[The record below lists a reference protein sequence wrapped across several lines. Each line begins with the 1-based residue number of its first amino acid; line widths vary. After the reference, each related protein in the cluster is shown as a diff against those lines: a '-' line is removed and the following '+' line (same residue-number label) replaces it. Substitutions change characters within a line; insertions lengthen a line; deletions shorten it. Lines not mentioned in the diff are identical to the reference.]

1 MQYKKPLL
9 ILILTIGLAHLNLFA
24 QVDVPTSGGDA
35 SGSDGSASYS
45 VGQVVYTTNTGTDGS
60 VAQGVQQPYE
70 ISIVT
75 EIEEAKEIS
84 LTFSVYPN
92 PTTNFLKLNIGN
104 YTPENLNYQLYDAS
118 SKIIESKKVY
128 TIETSIYMENTA
140 RGIYFLKIIENN
152 KVVKTF
158 KIIKSQ

>member
-1 MQYKKPLL
+1 M
-9 ILILTIGLAHLNLFA
+9 
-24 QVDVPTSGGDA
+24 A
-35 SGSDGSASYS
+35 SS
-45 VGQVVYTTNTGTDGS
+45 
-60 VAQGVQQPYE
+60 

-84 LTFSVYPN
+84 LSFSVYPN

-118 SKIIESKKVY
+118 SKIIESKKVF

-158 KIIKSQ
+158 KIIKN

>member
-1 MQYKKPLL
+1 MRHAKP
-9 ILILTIGLAHLNLFA
+9 ILTLIFIIGFGYINIQA
-24 QVDVPTSGGDA
+24 QEVISTSGGDA
-35 SGSDGSASYS
+35 SGSGGTSSFS
-45 VGQVVYTTNTGTDGS
+45 VGQVTYTTNIGTDGS

-75 EIEEAKEIS
+75 EVEEAKEIS
-84 LTFSVYPN
+84 LSFSVYPN

-118 SKIIESKKVY
+118 SKIIESKKVF
-128 TIETSIYMENTA
+128 TIETSIFMENTA

-158 KIIKSQ
+158 KIIKN

>member
-1 MQYKKPLL
+1 MQHTKP
-9 ILILTIGLAHLNLFA
+9 ILTLIFIIGFGNIQA
-24 QVDVPTSGGDA
+24 QEAVSTSGGDA
-35 SGSDGSASYS
+35 AGSGGTLSFS
-45 VGQVVYTTNTGTDGS
+45 VGQVTYTTNIGTDGS

-84 LTFSVYPN
+84 LSFSVYPN

-104 YTPENLNYQLYDAS
+104 YTNENLNYQLYDGS
-118 SKIIESKKVY
+118 GKIIESTKVNSN
-128 TIETSIYMENTA
+128 ETSIFMENTA
-140 RGIYFLKIIENN
+140 RGIYFLKITENN

-158 KIIKSQ
+158 KIIKN